1 MATQKMTL
9 AKLLR
14 YKNNVVEAMAE
25 CQEQIQTSNSVL
37 VGVERECDVKAE
49 MARLDQLVAHLL
61 EVKALKMRA
70 TAPIQWQIFELAEL
84 KSRIRFLE
92 GLRTAHGQQT
102 TYREDVPIVAYDAVI
117 RRNDVTQEVRA
128 LRKKIDTLQ
137 TAIDAFNAD
146 TVIDVPVCEAMP

>member
-14 YKNNVVEAMAE
+14 YKNNVVVAMGE
-25 CQEQIQTSNSVL
+25 CQELIQANNSVFAN
-37 VGVERECDVKAE
+37 VERECDVKAE

-61 EVKALKMRA
+61 EIKALKMRA

-92 GLRTAHGQQT
+92 GLRTTHGQQP
-102 TYREDVPIVAYDAVI
+102 TYRDDVPVIAYDAVI
-117 RRNDVTQEVRA
+117 RRNDVAQEIRE
-128 LRKKIDTLQ
+128 LRKKIDTIQ

-146 TVIDVPVCEAMP
+146 TVVDVPVCEAMP